1 MRYPPSTRIC
11 IVGAGAAGLSAA
23 EALKDLGYR
32 QIVLLEQA
40 QVAGGKCRTMA
51 CDGRAFE
58 LGAGIVA
65 ANDHVVQR
73 LAARAGVALK
83 AVDFGNGESNL
94 YDPQTGGHCPDVLS
108 AADAPAFLWQL
119 LLRYRR
125 LCRQYAS
132 IAEPGLVNLHPDL
145 CEPFVEFAAKHG
157 IELVAR
163 NFERFFTGFG
173 YGYWDEIP
181 AAYVLKYYSLET
193 LKSYLRHGIYS
204 FPDGIQRLWKK
215 LAANHDV
222 RYGTRIQSLT
232 RGTEVSVDL
241 GDEQL
246 QFDVVLLSCPLDEA
260 LTFLDASPEERA
272 LFAQIRHV
280 DYRTFACRVDGFVG
294 QTGFIPDH
302 FQPAKKGHPLFWY
315 RRYSDSDVYMFYVIA
330 DAGLSDAQVLA
341 NIKASVS
348 ALGGSVRELLT
359 AVSWKYFPHVSP
371 QAMRDGYFDRLGAL
385 QGSRNSYYI
394 GELLNFSTVGLSA
407 QYADHLVSERF

>member
-11 IVGAGAAGLSAA
+11 VVGAGAAGLSAA
-23 EALKDLGYR
+23 EALRDLGYR
-32 QIVLLEQA
+32 HIVLLEKEPA
-40 QVAGGKCRTMA
+40 AGGKCRTLA
-51 CDGRAFE
+51 CDGRTFE

-65 ANDHVVQR
+65 ANDSVIRR
-73 LAARAGVALK
+73 LAARAGVALE

-125 LCRQYAS
+125 LCRQYAR
-132 IAEPGLVNLHPDL
+132 IAEPGLANLHPDL
-145 CEPFVEFAAKHG
+145 CEPFVEFAGKHG

-163 NFERFFTGFG
+163 HFERFFTGFG

-193 LKSYLRHGIYS
+193 LKSYIRRGIYT
-204 FPDGIQRLWKK
+204 FPDGIQQLWKR
-215 LAANHDV
+215 LAAGHDV
-222 RYGTRIQSLT
+222 RYGTRIRSLT
-232 RGTEVSVDL
+232 RAAGVSVDVGSEVL
-241 GDEQL
+241 D
-246 QFDVVLLSCPLDEA
+246 FDVVLLSCPLDEA
-260 LTFLDASPEERA
+260 LAFLDASPEERA

-294 QTGFIPDH
+294 QTGFIPAH

-330 DAGLSDAQVLA
+330 DAGLDDTQVLA
-341 NIKASVS
+341 NIKASAS
-348 ALGGSVRELLT
+348 RLGGHVRELLT
-359 AVSWKYFPHVSP
+359 AVQWKYFPHVSP
-371 QAMRDGYFDRLGAL
+371 QAMRDGYFDRLVAL
-385 QGSRNSYYI
+385 QGCRNSYYI

-407 QYADHLVSERF
+407 EYADHLVSERF